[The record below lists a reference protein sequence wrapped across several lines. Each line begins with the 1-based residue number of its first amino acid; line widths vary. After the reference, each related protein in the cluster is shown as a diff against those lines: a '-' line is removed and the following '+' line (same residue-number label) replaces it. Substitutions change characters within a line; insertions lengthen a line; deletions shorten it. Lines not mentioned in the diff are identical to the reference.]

1 MRVVVRVGT
10 VFGSLVA
17 VVRVVLVGPER
28 DGPVGSRCPQRTAMG
43 RMPDIREKPD

>member
-1 MRVVVRVGT
+1 MHVAVCVGT

-17 VVRVVLVGPER
+17 VVRVVFVGPER
-28 DGPVGSRCPQRTAMG
+28 DGPVSCRRPQRTAMG